1 MDILAKREMLYRQ
14 YFYNSYSIQSLP
26 KHLCAT
32 PTNPLLLELK
42 SSFQFTDPVHYSSE
56 YSRDLFYTTAYYV
69 KFTYLKT
76 LAESASQMVSALPL
90 NTSLLTNY
98 AFFYFFGSESTN
110 LGQNQDLFKD
120 QFRPLKK
127 GISSMLRLHAT
138 GAVAMPIEIRLQ
150 VLASS
155 RDVIHSWA
163 IPSASIKID
172 CVPGYTSHRMMK
184 FLLTGVY

>member
-1 MDILAKREMLYRQ
+1 MSRREQLYRH
-14 YFYNSYSIQSLP
+14 YLENAYGQSFLP
-26 KHLCAT
+26 KSALAT
-32 PTNPLLLELK
+32 PNNKLFKEVK
-42 SSFQFTDPVHYSSE
+42 ASFLFTDPAVYSSE
-56 YSRDLFYTTAYYV
+56 YTRDSLYATAPYF
-69 KFTYLKT
+69 KFLLLKN
-76 LAESASQMVSALPL
+76 LADSVTSVTSAAPL
-90 NTSLLTNY
+90 NASLINNY
-98 AFFYFFGSESTN
+98 LLFYFFGSN
-110 LGQNQDLFKD
+110 DNALGRNAELMKS